1 LRAKIIDGKLM
12 AQVVF
17 NEVRSEV
24 EAWVASGRRRPHLV
38 AVLVGNDPA
47 SAIYVRNK
55 MKAAE
60 YTG

>member
-1 LRAKIIDGKLM
+1 M
-12 AQVVF
+12 AQVVN
-17 NEVRSEV
+17 NEVQSEV
-24 EAWVASGRRRPHLV
+24 EEWVASGHRRPHLI

-47 SAIYVRNK
+47 SATYVRNK

>member
-1 LRAKIIDGKLM
+1 M